1 MQSYRSFIFSSW
13 QIWNFKIYSHFIAL
27 KWFLIKFKLKISS
40 KFIISKKII
49 SVILFILLLGIHKAL
64 IVGYALG
71 AAAAATHVHLF
82 STLN

>member
-1 MQSYRSFIFSSW
+1 MVFDKIQTKNFIE
-13 QIWNFKIYSHFIAL
+13 IYNI
-27 KWFLIKFKLKISS
+27 
-40 KFIISKKII
+40 KKII
-49 SVILFILLLGIHKAL
+49 SVILFILLPGIHKAL